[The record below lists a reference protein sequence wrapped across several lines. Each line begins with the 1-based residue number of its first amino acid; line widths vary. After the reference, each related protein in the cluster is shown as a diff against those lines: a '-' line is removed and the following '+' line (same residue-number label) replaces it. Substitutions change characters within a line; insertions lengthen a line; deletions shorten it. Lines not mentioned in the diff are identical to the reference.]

1 MRSDDGLTRAGVC
14 YDLTRTPY
22 RADAL
27 GFTLYFSSLSHKRAF
42 EARLDSK
49 IDWLADSM
57 TRRFRVRMDMAQ
69 LACIHHYRQVET
81 RGFRVED
88 RATGRVYTRPQDMTF
103 SVGVRHG

>member
-1 MRSDDGLTRAGVC
+1 
-14 YDLTRTPY
+14 
-22 RADAL
+22 
-27 GFTLYFSSLSHKRAF
+27 
-42 EARLDSK
+42 
-49 IDWLADSM
+49 M

-88 RATGRVYTRPQDMTF
+88 RATGRVYTRPQDMAF